1 MDAMLNNERA
11 LWAGALEAVKDAKAV
26 NPVVLDLA
34 GQCSWTDYMI
44 IVTATSRMHLRGVSH
59 KVLEALKED
68 DRLYPRNSKHSKDED
83 QWILMDCGSLVV
95 QIMTAEAREY
105 YDLESVWF
113 QADVVYRETEE
124 TQSSSSSSS

>member
-1 MDAMLNNERA
+1 MDAMLNNETP
-11 LWAGALEAVKDAKAV
+11 LWEGALEAVKEAKGI
-26 NPVVLDLA
+26 NPVVLDLS

-44 IVTATSRMHLRGVSH
+44 IVTATSRMHLRGISQ
-59 KVLEALKED
+59 KVLEALKENES
-68 DRLYPRNSKHSKDED
+68 LYPRNSKHAKDED

-113 QADVVYRETEE
+113 QAEALYREEE
-124 TQSSSSSSS
+124 KEEA

>member
-1 MDAMLNNERA
+1 MDATLNNETS
-11 LWAGALEAVKDAKAV
+11 LWSPALEAVQEAKGL
-26 NPVVLDLA
+26 NPVVLDLS

-44 IVTATSRMHLRGVSH
+44 IVTATSRMHLRGISQ
-59 KVLEALKED
+59 KVLEGLKDD

-113 QADVVYRETEE
+113 QAEVLYKEE
-124 TQSSSSSSS
+124 EAQSSSSS